1 MYIYVSGM
9 VYSLFFFKQ
18 KTAYEMRISDWSSD
32 VCSSDLET
40 EAELA
45 RQQAALAELR
55 DRRDAM
61 QVSLAA
67 RRDELGALLRAAYAI
82 GDDAPLKLM
91 LSQDKVAEA
100 ARALAYHRYLQ
111 RDRMQRI
118 ETLRAGLAELERVE
132 REITKRQAALDAAK
146 ARQRRQPADIEPDSR
161 ASPSTAE

>member
-1 MYIYVSGM
+1 
-9 VYSLFFFKQ
+9 
-18 KTAYEMRISDWSSD
+18 
-32 VCSSDLET
+32 
-40 EAELA
+40 
-45 RQQAALAELR
+45 
-55 DRRDAM
+55 M

-118 ETLRAGLAELERVE
+118 ETLSAELAELERVDLARKFKAG
-132 REITKRQAALDAAK
+132 REGQLGLELIPAARHQQVGEIHRSEEHQSELPSSKR
-146 ARQRRQPADIEPDSR
+146 R
-161 ASPSTAE
+161 

>member
-1 MYIYVSGM
+1 
-9 VYSLFFFKQ
+9 
-18 KTAYEMRISDWSSD
+18 MRISDWSSD
-32 VCSSDLET
+32 VCSSDL
-40 EAELA
+40 AELA

-100 ARALAYHRYLQ
+100 ARSLAYHRYLQ

-118 ETLRAGLAELERVE
+118 ETLSAELAEPARRESEKIGRAACRERG
-132 REITKRQAALDAAK
+132 
-146 ARQRRQPADIEPDSR
+146 
-161 ASPSTAE
+161 

>member
-1 MYIYVSGM
+1 
-9 VYSLFFFKQ
+9 
-18 KTAYEMRISDWSSD
+18 
-32 VCSSDLET
+32 
-40 EAELA
+40 
-45 RQQAALAELR
+45 
-55 DRRDAM
+55 M

-118 ETLRAGLAELERVE
+118 ATLSAGLAELERVE
-132 REITKRQAALDAAK
+132 REITQRQAALDAAK
-146 ARQRRQPADIEPDSR
+146 AIGSASCR
-161 ASPSTAE
+161 ARVCQYGSSSVVAIS

>member
-1 MYIYVSGM
+1 MFGASTRG
-9 VYSLFFFKQ
+9 L
-18 KTAYEMRISDWSSD
+18 R
-32 VCSSDLET
+32 ET
-40 EAELA
+40 EAGLA

-100 ARALAYHRYLQ
+100 ARSLAYHRYLQ

-118 ETLRAGLAELERVE
+118 EIGRAHV
-132 REITKRQAALDAAK
+132 
-146 ARQRRQPADIEPDSR
+146 
-161 ASPSTAE
+161 